1 MTTTNRL
8 NKRFVFSRLK
18 LTMLLHNAPKF
29 LWLSVFMLMGHLLAG
44 QTSVSGTITDAATH
58 QPLASVSIQFKGSRR
73 GTISGTDGKF
83 TLSADGNF
91 TQIQFSYVG
100 YKPLS
105 KTVQAGKNQT
115 INAELEAGGEINNVT
130 VKPHKVKYRNKDN
143 PAVELIRQVIDHKDS
158 NQVKAYNYS
167 SYQEYEKLQLAI
179 SNIAEKLQKNKLLSR
194 FSFMLNDK
202 DTTMLEAGR
211 STIPIY
217 LEETLSQ
224 NYRRK
229 DPDKKKQII
238 EAEKRMDFGGY
249 VDNAGIKTYLNYL
262 YQDVNVYDNSIL
274 LLNSQFLSPIA
285 SGAPTFYMYTIMD
298 TVRTS
303 SDTLIKLN
311 FEPRNTSDLLFRGTM
326 FITLDGKYAIKKIN
340 LSISKYA
347 NLNWVREMHIAQ
359 QFQQDS
365 LTNHY
370 YLSKSEVN
378 ADFGI
383 SKNKRAGGIYGQRS
397 ISFKNFE
404 TGKPLADSLFDGEAV
419 VTLPQSAAT
428 ENFLVNNRH
437 DSLSASEARVY
448 KNIDSLVHMKSFK
461 LIAGLIEFVSSGY
474 LHVGPVDFGPAATFY
489 GYNPVEGL
497 RIRFGGR
504 TRIAPYFSDKV
515 QLEGYG
521 AYGFK
526 DQRFKYYGGITYSLT
541 NKNIFQFPV
550 KYVKFSYLNDTRVPG
565 QELQLVN
572 EDNAFLSF
580 TRGINDRFLYNKTYR
595 VEWQNEMKSHF
606 TYTLIY
612 KNWEQEAGGGLNYS
626 RLENGIKQPVSSI
639 TASEIAA
646 EFRWAPGEQFYQ
658 GKIYRVPIVNKYP
671 IFHWR
676 VAAGISGLLGGEYN
690 YKNLG
695 MSIEKR
701 FFLSQLGF
709 LDVVAETGTTLGK
722 VPYPLLTIHR
732 ANQTYAYF
740 IRSYNLMNF
749 LEFVSDHYASLN
761 LDYKL
766 NGFIL
771 NKLPLIKKLKWREAV
786 SFKLL
791 AGGLRRENNPNL
803 TPGLVEFSTTN
814 GVSNTYALNGK
825 PYMEGSVGLL
835 NIFKVVRL
843 DLVRRFSYLNNP
855 NVDKWGIRGWVRLLF

>member
-1 MTTTNRL
+1 MQ
-8 NKRFVFSRLK
+8 KKSFVFSKLK
-18 LTMLLHNAPKF
+18 LTMLLHYAPRFIWASIF
-29 LWLSVFMLMGHLLAG
+29 LLISQLLAG
-44 QTSVSGTITDAATH
+44 QTTVNGTVTDATTH

-73 GTISGTDGKF
+73 GATSGNDGKF
-83 TLSADGNF
+83 TLTSDGNF

-100 YKPLS
+100 YKPLY
-105 KTVQAGKNQT
+105 KTVQAGKTQT
-115 INAELEAGGEINNVT
+115 VEVELEISTEISNVT

-143 PAVELIRQVIDHKDS
+143 PAVELIRKVIDNKDS
-158 NQVKAYNYS
+158 NQTKAYNS
-167 SYQEYEKLQLAI
+167 ASYQQYEKMQLAI
-179 SNIAEKLQKNKLLSR
+179 SNMADKLQKSKLLHR

-211 STIPIY
+211 STIPVY

-229 DPDKKKQII
+229 NPDKKKQII
-238 EAEKRMDFGGY
+238 LAEKRVDFGGY

-262 YQDVNVYDNSIL
+262 YQDINVYDNNIL

-285 SGAPTFYMYTIMD
+285 GAAPTFYMYTIMD
-298 TVRTS
+298 TVQVNGDS
-303 SDTLIKLN
+303 LIKLN
-311 FEPRNTSDLLFRGTM
+311 FDPRNPADLLFRGTM
-326 FITLDGKYAIKKIN
+326 FITMDGKYAVKKIN
-340 LSISKYA
+340 LTVSKYA

-365 LTNHY
+365 LTSRY

-378 ADFGI
+378 ADFGL
-383 SKNKRAGGIYGQRS
+383 SKNKKAGGIYGERS

-404 TGKPLADSLFDGEAV
+404 TGKPLADSLFDGESV
-419 VTLPQSAAT
+419 VKLPQTAT
-428 ENFLVNNRH
+428 TDSFLVSNRH
-437 DSLSASEARVY
+437 DSLSASEASVY
-448 KNIDSLVHMKSFK
+448 KNIDSLVHMKSFRTV
-461 LIAGLIEFVSSGY
+461 AGLIELVSSGY
-474 LHVGPVDFGPAATFY
+474 VKTGPLEFGPLATFY

-541 NKNIFQFPV
+541 DRNIFQFPV
-550 KYVKFSYLNDTRVPG
+550 KYIKFSYLNDTRVPG

-572 EDNAFLSF
+572 EDNTFLSF

-595 VEWQNEMKSHF
+595 VEWQNEMKNHF
-606 TYTLIY
+606 TYNIIY
-612 KNWEQEAGGGLNYS
+612 KNWQQEAGGGLNYS
-626 RLENGIKQPVSSI
+626 RMENGIKIPISSI
-639 TASEIAA
+639 TSSEIAA

-658 GKIYRVPIVNKYP
+658 GKIYRVPIINKYP
-671 IFHWR
+671 IFRWR
-676 VAAGISGLLGGEYN
+676 LAAGISGFLGGEYS

-695 MSIEKR
+695 MSVEKR

-709 LDVVAETGTTLGK
+709 IDAVAETGTTLGK

-766 NGFIL
+766 NGFLL
-771 NKLPLIKKLKWREAV
+771 NKIPLVKKLKWREAI
-786 SFKLL
+786 SFKILT
-791 AGGLRRENNPNL
+791 GGLRKENNPNV
-803 TPGLVEFSTTN
+803 TPGLIEFSTTN
-814 GVSNTYALNGK
+814 GVPNTYALGRK
-825 PYMEGSVGLL
+825 PYMEGSIGLL
-835 NIFKVVRL
+835 NVFKVLRL
-843 DLVRRFSYLNNP
+843 DVVRRFSYLNHP
-855 NVDKWGIRGWVRLLF
+855 NVDKWGLRGWVRLMF